1 MRLIRCHGAKS
12 IHQNTCDITS
22 RSARIRSK
30 HPAMM
35 PLLQLPFE
43 RHRDLVG
50 KRYQDGCRGLIL
62 QSRGDD
68 AVMRGLQDNHDI
80 GDGHR

>member
-1 MRLIRCHGAKS
+1 
-12 IHQNTCDITS
+12 
-22 RSARIRSK
+22 
-30 HPAMM
+30 MM